1 MNQEKRLAA
10 ERSLEYVRDGMCLG
24 LGSGSTAAIMLELL
38 GRRVRDGLR
47 VRGVPT
53 SEMSRQLAERAGIPI
68 VDLRRG
74 FPSGSRD

>member
-38 GRRVRDGLR
+38 GQRVRDGTAR
-47 VRGVPT
+47 PRRPDVGDQPAAGRTRRDPD
-53 SEMSRQLAERAGIPI
+53 RQF
-68 VDLRRG
+68 RRG
-74 FPSGSRD
+74 FLSGSRD